1 MYDLELLKEA
11 IIRADNGIDFIS
23 IDLDLK
29 LLKNSVLDDMI
40 LAGKIKP
47 IFNFKMKKDG
57 IKLLNI
63 IKLDLSKIEENLI
76 NEIQESLTVIAN
88 DINTFHYKILFTLVS
103 GGIEYLLVKWENLNG
118 YTLHDNFNY
127 NLKSIDLTDFIKDEL
142 YLFKNL
148 EELIDIVDPLYLD
161 DFINKF
167 SLKIY

>member
-63 IKLDLSKIEENLI
+63 IKLDLSKIEESII
-76 NEIQESLTVIAN
+76 NEIQKGLTVIAN
-88 DINTFHYKILFTLVS
+88 DINTLQYKMLFT
-103 GGIEYLLVKWENLNG
+103 
-118 YTLHDNFNY
+118 
-127 NLKSIDLTDFIKDEL
+127 
-142 YLFKNL
+142 
-148 EELIDIVDPLYLD
+148 
-161 DFINKF
+161 
-167 SLKIY
+167 KISA

>member
-1 MYDLELLKEA
+1 
-11 IIRADNGIDFIS
+11 
-23 IDLDLK
+23 
-29 LLKNSVLDDMI
+29 MI

-103 GGIEYLLVKWENLNG
+103 GSIEYLLVKW
-118 YTLHDNFNY
+118 
-127 NLKSIDLTDFIKDEL
+127 
-142 YLFKNL
+142 
-148 EELIDIVDPLYLD
+148 
-161 DFINKF
+161 
-167 SLKIY
+167 

>member
-1 MYDLELLKEA
+1 MYDLKLLKEA
-11 IIRADNGIDFIS
+11 IIRADDRIDFIS

-40 LAGKIKP
+40 LARKINSILNFNVKKDNIKP
-47 IFNFKMKKDG
+47 S
-57 IKLLNI
+57 NI
-63 IKLDLSKIEENLI
+63 NNLTLSKIEESII
-76 NEIQESLTVIAN
+76 NEIQEGLTVIAN
-88 DINTFHYKILFTLVS
+88 DINTLQYKMLFTLVS
-103 GGIEYLLVKWENLNG
+103 GGIEYLLVRWENLNG

-167 SLKIY
+167 SSKIY